1 MSEEASYNTRTR
13 DPRTAEIGKII
24 GSAAIVVLVD

>member
-1 MSEEASYNTRTR
+1 MSEEAWYNTRTR